1 LNPQQRL
8 PRQTLHRYVLSMM
21 LLIALLIGGLAWLLW
36 RTAVRQNEVAVAA
49 EQALVMALLDASK
62 QQLPAS
68 LSDYALWDDMYGK
81 VGMPAQPDLAWFD
94 DSTTETIHSKLKIDL
109 MLLAE
114 GDHRVLRLMLRGEL
128 RDGAEFELDRLP
140 AWRALLSD
148 ARAAAAGK
156 EISRDLRWGD
166 HAYWVTALR
175 VQPQDRTQYAKLRS
189 DRVLV
194 FARKLDVARVADVL
208 SQQRLDGLTVSRE
221 PMAGAAHVALTQVDG
236 VQGRYVVWWPKQS
249 GSAFIQALLVPA
261 GLLVMLILLLGWGL
275 LRDARLRQRALN
287 LAMANQAQLRAANV
301 ALVALTYAHHHGSDA
316 TDADYWQRFAI
327 ILGKALRAQR
337 VSLLRHD
344 GQVDTAL
351 ADIDVASQSAWPGQA
366 GPQRASNPRLLAQEY
381 LMLEEAPQTRARA
394 AVIRDGRLV
403 GEVLVERE
411 AGTPWLQ
418 DEGNFLVAAAALVA
432 LSLET
437 SSRRDVEQHLHK
449 QVYFDPLTGL
459 SSALRLSEELL
470 LRRQDW
476 SGVVVVAVLRLEE
489 LEDINLLYGR
499 EAGDTVLIA
508 MAARLSAGLQPG
520 ELAAR
525 SGGKRF
531 DLLLYAGQAAAGHAR
546 LNSLMV
552 QLTEPVMVGA
562 QHFRPQCRVGAVLC
576 EAAELG
582 AARLQEACLALDQ
595 AQHGG
600 RDRLVWYDQTLRA
613 LAERRLALL
622 QALRRA
628 LVQGGLSLAYQPFVD
643 AATRQPVGAEVL
655 LRWHDSEFGMVSPAE
670 FVPLAEEGGLIL
682 DLGDWVMET
691 AMAQLQQWQS
701 QLPVPLR
708 LAINLSPRQLEDE
721 KLAIRLFAAM
731 ARHQVGCSAVEF
743 EVTEGLALE
752 TSTAIT
758 ANLQA
763 FQAADIDIAID
774 DFGTGYATFSFLRRY
789 KVQKIKLDKLFIDGL
804 HDHSTRLL
812 VRSMITMASGLGA
825 RVTAEGV
832 EQDAQWRMLQD
843 MGCDYIQGY
852 FFARPMPAAD
862 FAAWVAH
869 QLGQ

>member
-1 LNPQQRL
+1 
-8 PRQTLHRYVLSMM
+8 MM

-62 QQLPAS
+62 RQLPAS
-68 LSDYALWDDMYGK
+68 LSDYALWDDMYAK

-94 DSTTETIHSKLKIDL
+94 DGTTETIHTKLKIDL

-114 GDHRVLRLMLRGEL
+114 GDRRVLRLMLRGEL

-140 AWRALLSD
+140 AWRALLSE

-156 EISRDLRWGD
+156 EVSRDLRWGD

-175 VQPQDRTQYAKLRS
+175 VQPQDVTKYAKLRA

-208 SQQRLDGLTVSRE
+208 SQQRLDGLTLRRE
-221 PMAGAAHVALTQVDG
+221 PVAGGAYVALTQVDG

-249 GSAFIQALLVPA
+249 GSAFVHALLVPA

-275 LRDARLRQRALN
+275 LRDARLRQRALSR
-287 LAMANQAQLRAANV
+287 AMASQAQMRAANV

-327 ILGKALRAQR
+327 TLGKAIRAQR

-344 GQVDTAL
+344 AQVDTAL
-351 ADIDVASQSAWPGQA
+351 ADIDIASQSAWPGPA
-366 GPQRASNPRLLAQEY
+366 GPQRTNNPRLLAQEY
-381 LMLEEAPQTRARA
+381 LMLEDAPQARARA
-394 AVIRDGRLV
+394 AVIRGGRLV

-411 AGTPWLQ
+411 AGTQWLQ

-437 SSRRDVEQHLHK
+437 SSRRDVERHLHK

-476 SGVVVVAVLRLEE
+476 SGMVVVAVLRLEE

-499 EAGDTVLIA
+499 EAGDTVLRTT
-508 MAARLSAGLQPG
+508 AARLSAVLQAD

-531 DLLLYAGQAAAGHAR
+531 DLLLYAGQAASGHAR
-546 LNSLMV
+546 LSSLLV
-552 QLTEPVMVGA
+552 QLTEPIMVGT
-562 QHFRPQCRVGAVLC
+562 QQFRPQCRVGAVLC
-576 EAAELG
+576 EAKELG

-595 AQHGG
+595 AQQGG

-643 AATRQPVGAEVL
+643 AASRQPVGAEVL
-655 LRWHDSEFGMVSPAE
+655 LRWRDSEFGVVSPAE

-682 DLGDWVMET
+682 ELGDWVMET

-731 ARHQVGCSAVEF
+731 ARHQVTCSAVEF

-825 RVTAEGV
+825 QVTAEGV

-852 FFARPMPAAD
+852 FFARPMPAED
-862 FAAWVAH
+862 FTAWVVD
-869 QLGQ
+869 QQGQ